1 MLQNLIQ
8 PINAEELPA
17 EELRFIKAQQAI
29 YELCKAVEQDSEIK
43 SQLETAKS
51 PETFLEIAADN
62 GYEFTISDMQFAL
75 QWAKERS
82 EINNDEFDDYELSE
96 EELEMVAGGT
106 IAARAMSINSYW
118 HPTGI
123 CVNQQCFHLT
133 YASTED
139 REKLQQAIETMEVW
153 HWKGDGT
160 VQVTDLNGKYGSYEL
175 KNMAY
180 DGLAVGILQNTSG
193 KTTYSTD
200 SSILSLIV

>member
-8 PINAEELPA
+8 PINAEDLPA

-51 PETFLEIAADN
+51 PETFLEIAAEN
-62 GYEFTISDMQFAL
+62 GYEFTILDMQFAL
-75 QWAKERS
+75 QWAKEKT
-82 EINNDEFDDYELSE
+82 EINNDEFDDYELNE

-106 IAARAMSINSYW
+106 IAGRAMSRNSYW

-139 REKLQQAIETMEVW
+139 REKLEQALETMEVW
-153 HWKGDGT
+153 RWKGNGT
-160 VQVTDLNGKYGSYEL
+160 VEVADLNGIYGRYEL

-180 DGLAVGILQNTSG
+180 DGLAVGILQDRSG
-193 KTTYSTD
+193 KSTYSSD
-200 SSILSLIV
+200 SAILSLIV